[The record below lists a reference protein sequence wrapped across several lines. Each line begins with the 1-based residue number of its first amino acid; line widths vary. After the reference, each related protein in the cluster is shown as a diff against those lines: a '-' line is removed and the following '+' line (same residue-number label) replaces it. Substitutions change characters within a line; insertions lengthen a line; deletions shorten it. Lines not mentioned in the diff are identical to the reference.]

1 METNTDAKLDALFN
15 LLTKKHAK
23 EKVIVFTQFADTVRY
38 LETQLRTRGL
48 QQFAGVT
55 GEDED
60 PTGYAWRFSPTSNR
74 HETNKTNPA
83 FRPENELRVLVAT
96 DVLSEGQNLQD
107 AAIIVNL

>member
-1 METNTDAKLDALFN
+1 MTPASLLKVLTGCGDWKPDTDAKLDALFN

-60 PTGYAWRFSPTSNR
+60 PTGYA
-74 HETNKTNPA
+74 
-83 FRPENELRVLVAT
+83 
-96 DVLSEGQNLQD
+96 
-107 AAIIVNL
+107 